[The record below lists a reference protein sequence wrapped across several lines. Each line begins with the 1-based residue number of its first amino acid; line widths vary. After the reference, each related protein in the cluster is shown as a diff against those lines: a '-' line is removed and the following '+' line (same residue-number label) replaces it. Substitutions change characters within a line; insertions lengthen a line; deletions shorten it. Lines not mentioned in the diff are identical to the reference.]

1 MSLACKTHW
10 ATKDFQSQSASEIWS
25 GQFLSSTAHRYDSL
39 GYYYARDALKSDN
52 NNNGSNETAN
62 L

>member
-25 GQFLSSTAHRYDSL
+25 GQFLSPVQRYDSL
-39 GYYYARDALKSDN
+39 GFYYARDALKSDN
-52 NNNGSNETAN
+52 NNGSNETAN